1 MKIKYKLSIPILLIV
16 ITFGLVTASSIYQSK
31 QQRKI
36 TQNLNQ
42 HMYPVAFSLDDA
54 YRDLYQVM
62 HAAQGVLLNQDQAS
76 IEYYSAEFDDN
87 AYKAAPRMAKVATL
101 IEQQL
106 LPLSVQGDLDQLLS
120 ATHRWV
126 QLYQPV
132 FTHPYQANQYYAET
146 HNQLDSE
153 FKVIRK
159 QLKTISNRLD
169 DKKAQLQ
176 ADFERSQQVAQRIL
190 EIGLVCA
197 LLSAMAAFAV
207 AFRFVLQPIRN
218 IEQAMVDIASGEG
231 DLKQRL
237 PEQSNDELGHV
248 AKAFNQFVS
257 QIHHTMQEV
266 TKLSDA
272 LRREMQV
279 IVHSADQVSAFS
291 LAQQQEND
299 LVAAAVHEMQATS
312 QSVTDSACQAAQSS
326 QEAHQDVSSAQQT
339 ASATATSINQ
349 LSEQMLCATETIHQ
363 LDMEVLNIASVLDV
377 IRGIAEQTNL
387 LALNA
392 AIEAARAGEQGRGF
406 AVVADEVRSLASR
419 TQQSTGQ
426 IQQMIESLQ
435 SGASQAVKVM
445 ADSSAHREKAME
457 EVEQANAS
465 LQQISASIAHMNDM
479 NTQIAASATQQTT
492 VSSELNGSIQHMADN
507 ASHMVDMVHETKS
520 SCATLNQQCTQL
532 DRLVS
537 RFKV

>member
-1 MKIKYKLSIPILLIV
+1 MKIKYKLSIPIILMV
-16 ITFGLVTASSIYQSK
+16 FTFGLVTASSIYQSK

-62 HAAQGVLLNQDQAS
+62 HAAQGGLLNQDQAS

-106 LPLSVQGDLDQLLS
+106 LPLSVQDDLDQLLS

-126 QLYQPV
+126 QLHQLV
-132 FTHPYQANQYYAET
+132 FTHPYQADQYYAKI

-266 TKLSDA
+266 TKLSNA

-326 QEAHQDVSSAQQT
+326 HEAHQDVSSAQQT
-339 ASATATSINQ
+339 ASADGD
-349 LSEQMLCATETIHQ
+349 LH
-363 LDMEVLNIASVLDV
+363 
-377 IRGIAEQTNL
+377 
-387 LALNA
+387 
-392 AIEAARAGEQGRGF
+392 
-406 AVVADEVRSLASR
+406 
-419 TQQSTGQ
+419 
-426 IQQMIESLQ
+426 
-435 SGASQAVKVM
+435 
-445 ADSSAHREKAME
+445 
-457 EVEQANAS
+457 
-465 LQQISASIAHMNDM
+465 
-479 NTQIAASATQQTT
+479 
-492 VSSELNGSIQHMADN
+492 
-507 ASHMVDMVHETKS
+507 
-520 SCATLNQQCTQL
+520 
-532 DRLVS
+532 
-537 RFKV
+537 